1 MKNETSQR
9 KIEANRRNALK
20 STGPRTPEGKR
31 AVRHNALKHG
41 LLAKEVIIDFAE
53 FKEDRAEF
61 DEFFSRLHQDLQP
74 VGMLEEM
81 FVEKIAVDWW
91 RLRRVLRSEAG
102 EICAGLVR
110 PSDTMVPHMGR
121 YLREKSEP
129 EREAEQIGRSLPPTD
144 VSNKIL
150 RYGTALNR
158 ELYRALS
165 ELERLQRRR
174 RGDTVPPPIKV
185 DVSTDS

>member
-1 MKNETSQR
+1 
-9 KIEANRRNALK
+9 
-20 STGPRTPEGKR
+20 
-31 AVRHNALKHG
+31 
-41 LLAKEVIIDFAE
+41 
-53 FKEDRAEF
+53 
-61 DEFFSRLHQDLQP
+61 

-121 YLREKSEP
+121 YVREKSEP
-129 EREAEQIGRSLPPTD
+129 EREAEQIARSLPPTD

>member
-1 MKNETSQR
+1 MANETSQR

-20 STGPRTPEGKR
+20 STGLRTPEGKR
-31 AVRHNALKHG
+31 AVRYNALKHG
-41 LLAKEVIIDFAE
+41 LLAKEVIIE
-53 FKEDRAEF
+53 LKEDRAEF
-61 DEFFSRLHQDLQP
+61 DEFFSRLHEDLQP

-81 FVEKIAVDWW
+81 LVEKIAVDWW

-110 PSDTMVPHMGR
+110 PSDTMERQLGR
-121 YLREKSEP
+121 YLRKKSER
-129 EREAEQIGRSLPPTD
+129 EREAEHIGRSLPSTD
-144 VSNKIL
+144 ASNKIL